1 MPVYQVLKG
10 LLAGAAAL
18 TLAVTGVTTASAAQP
33 VLVNRGLYA
42 AVGDSFAAGV
52 GNPTL
57 PGAGASLRSADDA
70 FGGHGLCDGAVSY
83 IFPPTFD
90 PGTLMPMPSSLHPT
104 PDGQMAYAE
113 AIADAGFLTTALA
126 G

>member
-33 VLVNRGLYA
+33 VLVKSGLYA

-52 GNPTL
+52 
-57 PGAGASLRSADDA
+57 
-70 FGGHGLCDGAVSY
+70 
-83 IFPPTFD
+83 
-90 PGTLMPMPSSLHPT
+90 
-104 PDGQMAYAE
+104 
-113 AIADAGFLTTALA
+113 
-126 G
+126 